1 MSGRLTHVGRSCRE
15 LAVGE
20 GFRPGFTPSS
30 GAFFVPIFVP
40 TLSPAIS
47 RPGVTALC
55 AGQARDLVAL
65 PRLGLRV
72 RLAVRGGHPRFQ

>member
-1 MSGRLTHVGRSCRE
+1 
-15 LAVGE
+15 
-20 GFRPGFTPSS
+20 
-30 GAFFVPIFVP
+30 VPIFVP

-55 AGQARDLVAL
+55 AGQARHLVAL

-72 RLAVRGGHPRFQ
+72 RRHWSQWVRDGPAGSGYGANSFGSRRGQRSRYFS